1 MMKRI
6 GIICPYFGTL
16 PEHFQLF
23 LNSCVIN
30 KTITWFLITDDKR
43 PFDYPDNVKVSY
55 TTLSSLKAEYQKKF
69 DFPISLEGTYK
80 LGDFKPLY
88 GYLYEDT
95 LLKGYDA
102 WGHIDV
108 GDEIYGD
115 IRQFVTDELL
125 DKYDKLMV
133 FGHMCIYRNTAEVNR
148 RFMLPSDINLTY
160 RQIFSS
166 SKFFNF
172 EEIAPGSITRIY
184 LHNNYPIGRMDECY
198 ADISGIY
205 YAFRLAKWSADFKTL
220 KYLKRVPLIFSW
232 EAGHIFGYSIE
243 KGELLK
249 KEYLYIHF
257 KRRKMDMN
265 VSPKAE
271 NYLIVPHG
279 FEPLNGDVTIDMVKK
294 YSKSKLFYNVYFREK
309 NKAVK
314 IKGKQSINNIISQ
327 VQSLIKP
334 LTLLLPAKQFIQIKY
349 YLYNK
354 QRLNLRNP
362 QSFNEKINW
371 LKLYYHDSLMTTLV
385 DKYLVKDYVAGIIGG
400 SHVIPT
406 LGHWESFDEIDFDK
420 LPSRFVLKTNHD
432 SGGVVICKDKIS
444 FDKQAAK
451 KKLTNSLNRDYYKYS
466 KEWAYKNVKRCII
479 AEELMEDPTNPNL
492 KDYKWF
498 CFDGMPKALYVASDR
513 QVAEVDTK
521 FDFFDDNFN
530 HLPFTNGHPNST
542 LPIAKPENF
551 EEMKQL
557 AAKLSAGFPHVR
569 IDFYDINGKIYFG
582 EMTFY
587 HLGGFIAFNPPEW
600 DYKFGNWINLPDK
613 RIG

>member
-184 LHNNYPIGRMDECY
+184 LHNNYPIGRMDDYY
-198 ADISGIY
+198 ADISGIH
-205 YAFRLAKWSADFKTL
+205 YAFWLGRWSEDYKSLRYFK
-220 KYLKRVPLIFSW
+220 KVPLIFSW
-232 EAGHIFGYSIE
+232 ENGHVFGYSVEGGI
-243 KGELLK
+243 LNK
-249 KEYLYIHF
+249 KEYIYVHF
-257 KRRKMDMN
+257 KRRKMN
-265 VSPKAE
+265 VNVNPEANK
-271 NYLIVPHG
+271 YLIVPHG
-279 FEPLNGDVTIDMVKK
+279 FEPLKGEVNIEIVRT
-294 YSKSKLFYNVYFREK
+294 YSKDKVFYKMFFIEK
-309 NKAVK
+309 KKVAK
-314 IKGKQSINNIISQ
+314 IKINKLIANIIKLAGA
-327 VQSLIKP
+327 VIKP
-334 LTLLLPAKQFIQIKY
+334 FMLLLPAKQFLQ
-349 YLYNK
+349 
-354 QRLNLRNP
+354 
-362 QSFNEKINW
+362 
-371 LKLYYHDSLMTTLV
+371 
-385 DKYLVKDYVAGIIGG
+385 VK
-400 SHVIPT
+400 
-406 LGHWESFDEIDFDK
+406 
-420 LPSRFVLKTNHD
+420 
-432 SGGVVICKDKIS
+432 
-444 FDKQAAK
+444 
-451 KKLTNSLNRDYYKYS
+451 
-466 KEWAYKNVKRCII
+466 
-479 AEELMEDPTNPNL
+479 
-492 KDYKWF
+492 
-498 CFDGMPKALYVASDR
+498 
-513 QVAEVDTK
+513 
-521 FDFFDDNFN
+521 
-530 HLPFTNGHPNST
+530 
-542 LPIAKPENF
+542 
-551 EEMKQL
+551 
-557 AAKLSAGFPHVR
+557 
-569 IDFYDINGKIYFG
+569 
-582 EMTFY
+582 
-587 HLGGFIAFNPPEW
+587 
-600 DYKFGNWINLPDK
+600 
-613 RIG
+613 